1 MKKLFFGVLMMVST
15 LIFAQSGK
23 VVDKTGE
30 PQAFCKV
37 TAPELNLVTYTDFD
51 GLYEIDVPEGTKLVF
66 DYVSY
71 ETLEVISKDSMEV
84 TLKDPEINFPS
95 TIQ

>member
-1 MKKLFFGVLMMVST
+1 MHRF
-15 LIFAQSGK
+15 
-23 VVDKTGE
+23 E
-30 PQAFCKV
+30 

-51 GLYEIDVPEGTKLVF
+51 GIYEIDVPEGIKLVF
-66 DYVSY
+66 DYISY

-95 TIQ
+95 TLQ

>member
-1 MKKLFFGVLMMVST
+1 MKKILFGVLMMVST

-37 TAPELNLVTYTDFD
+37 TAPDLNVITYTDFD

>member
-1 MKKLFFGVLMMVST
+1 MIVST
-15 LIFAQSGK
+15 LIFAQRGK

-30 PQAFCKV
+30 PQALCKV

-51 GLYEIDVPEGTKLVF
+51 GIYEIDVPEGTKLVF

-71 ETLEVISKDSMEV
+71 ETLEVISKDSMGV
-84 TLKDPEINFPS
+84 TLKDPKINFSS
-95 TIQ
+95 TLK

>member
-1 MKKLFFGVLMMVST
+1 MKKLLFGVLMMVST

-51 GLYEIDVPEGTKLVF
+51 
-66 DYVSY
+66 
-71 ETLEVISKDSMEV
+71 SMEV

-95 TIQ
+95 TLQ

>member
-1 MKKLFFGVLMMVST
+1 MMVST
-15 LIFAQSGK
+15 LIFSQSGK

-51 GLYEIDVPEGTKLVF
+51 GIYESDVAEGTKLVF
-66 DYVSY
+66 DYISY

-84 TLKDPEINFPS
+84 ILKDPEINFSS
-95 TIQ
+95 TL